1 MAGRHF
7 ERVERPER
15 LRHYVRVERGRVQKT
30 IRTVDPPYE
39 QVVLLD
45 AREDRQPGRARIE
58 QLAVAQGDT
67 VTLWQGREPATMR
80 LECGFSTV
88 WLPGEADV
96 ETQIGFFHRL
106 TGGGQPDERKVARGR
121 RVALNFGHGQDHT
134 WWVENIE
141 ISHKARNEAGRTISF
156 IAVLDLVQAT
166 APVLALSPAEV
177 AAKTTG

>member
-1 MAGRHF
+1 MGRHF
-7 ERVERPER
+7 ERIERPEQ
-15 LRHYVRVERGRVQKT
+15 LRHYVRVERGRLQKT
-30 IRTVDPPYE
+30 IRTVDPPFE

-67 VTLWQGREPATMR
+67 ITIWQGREPATMR

-88 WLPGEADV
+88 WLPGAGDV
-96 ETQIGFFHRL
+96 EDQIGFFHRL
-106 TGGGQPDERKVARGR
+106 TGGGQSDGNKVQTGR
-121 RVALNFGHGQDHT
+121 RIALNFGHGQDHT

-141 ISHKARNEAGRTISF
+141 ISHKSRNEAGRTISF